1 MLRKHVKV
9 EPARW
14 YYLCDRLGILVWQ
27 DMVSGGKPLATL
39 EQMMALGKDM
49 ALDLG
54 TWDDEEE
61 SYRLI
66 VRDAADRENFE
77 RELAEMIEALKRFP
91 CICVWVLFNESWGQF
106 DSTRLTEVI
115 RALDPTR
122 PVDANSGWIDQGS
135 GDIRSYHTYAPTI
148 ALPPEAG
155 DEAGDGRAWAISECG
170 GFTYTVPGHEWKKGE
185 FGYTRSGSLEEYRT
199 AYRTFME
206 QEVPKIRDH
215 GGSAVIYTQ
224 LTDVEGE
231 MNGLFTYDRAVRK
244 VEERFL

>member
-1 MLRKHVKV
+1 
-9 EPARW
+9 
-14 YYLCDRLGILVWQ
+14 
-27 DMVSGGKPLATL
+27 
-39 EQMMALGKDM
+39 MMALGKDM

-122 PVDANSGWIDQGS
+122 PGRCQQRLDRSGQ
-135 GDIRSYHTYAPTI
+135 P
-148 ALPPEAG
+148 
-155 DEAGDGRAWAISECG
+155 AIS
-170 GFTYTVPGHEWKKGE
+170 VPITLMRPPLLCRRRRG
-185 FGYTRSGSLEEYRT
+185 
-199 AYRTFME
+199 
-206 QEVPKIRDH
+206 
-215 GGSAVIYTQ
+215 
-224 LTDVEGE
+224 
-231 MNGLFTYDRAVRK
+231 
-244 VEERFL
+244 